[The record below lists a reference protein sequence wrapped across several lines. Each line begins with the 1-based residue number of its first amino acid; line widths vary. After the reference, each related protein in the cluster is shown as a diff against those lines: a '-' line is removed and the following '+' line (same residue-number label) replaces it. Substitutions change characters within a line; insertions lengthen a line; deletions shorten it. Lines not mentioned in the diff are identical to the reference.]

1 MLQAYEWFLWG
12 MAALAVVVFI
22 ALYHVKAGYG
32 LLRDGRWG
40 PKTWAAIKACSD
52 PKAAALA
59 MVERRRERYA
69 ALVRNNPA
77 LGKFSRGWENR
88 LKALEKEIRSAS

>member
-12 MAALAVVVFI
+12 MAALAVVVFV

-40 PKTWAAIKACSD
+40 PKI
-52 PKAAALA
+52 
-59 MVERRRERYA
+59 
-69 ALVRNNPA
+69 
-77 LGKFSRGWENR
+77 GNR
-88 LKALEKEIRSAS
+88 LGWLPVLVLLVAPF

>member
-12 MAALAVVVFI
+12 MAALAVVVFV

-40 PKTWAAIKACSD
+40 PKIGNDWGGS
-52 PKAAALA
+52 
-59 MVERRRERYA
+59 
-69 ALVRNNPA
+69 
-77 LGKFSRGWENR
+77 
-88 LKALEKEIRSAS
+88 